1 MHALVIEDQLLVATF
16 IEDELSDLGYT
27 SCDIVDTETAA
38 IEAAAARCPNLIT
51 ADDRLLKGSGIRA
64 VEKICAD
71 KIIPVVFIVGDPD
84 RVELPVPYA
93 ALIGKPFG
101 GTKLREA
108 VGETIMLAEKC
119 RLAQRS
125 EVEQLL

>member
-1 MHALVIEDQLLVATF
+1 MHALVIEDQLLIATL

-38 IEAAAARCPNLIT
+38 IEAAAVRCPDLIT
-51 ADDRLLKGSGIRA
+51 ADHRLLKGSGIRA
-64 VEKICAD
+64 VEQICAD
-71 KIIPVVFIVGDPD
+71 QIIPVVFIVGDPG
-84 RVELPVPYA
+84 RVRLPVPYA

-108 VGETIMLAEKC
+108 VGETVMLAEKWHLG
-119 RLAQRS
+119 RQS
-125 EVEQLL
+125 EDGS